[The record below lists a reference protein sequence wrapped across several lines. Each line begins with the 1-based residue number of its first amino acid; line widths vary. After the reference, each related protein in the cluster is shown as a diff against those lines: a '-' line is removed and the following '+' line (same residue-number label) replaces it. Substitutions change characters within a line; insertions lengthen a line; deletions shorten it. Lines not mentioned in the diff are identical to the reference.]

1 MTRTCPC
8 GHTYDWHSAPIIGYM
23 PDGEGGALELRNCP
37 GCGSTRAEQVTDRH
51 AASQWLRGRA
61 DALGGEADVYD
72 SLADDLR
79 GQAVELLIVADT
91 LEAASV

>member
-1 MTRTCPC
+1 MIRTCPC
-8 GHTYDWHSAPIIGYM
+8 GHTYNWHAAPIIGYM
-23 PDGEGGALELRNCP
+23 LDGEGGALELRNCP
-37 GCGSTRAEQVTDRH
+37 HCHSTRAEQVTDPR
-51 AASQWLRGRA
+51 AAAQWLRGRA